1 LGDLTPKM
9 SPIRISNSAFN
20 PARRDG
26 NFEVFHVVLCRILH
40 IRDVAYCWNSFIM
53 GNPYFR
59 SNFGQFLGDYSGVG
73 SGMST
78 RPPKGTSLRQNTHFE
93 PSCTFLRL
101 SVRAGREPE
110 KTGKVKKSHTIVI
123 CHQCAP

>member
-1 LGDLTPKM
+1 
-9 SPIRISNSAFN
+9 
-20 PARRDG
+20 
-26 NFEVFHVVLCRILH
+26 
-40 IRDVAYCWNSFIM
+40 M
-53 GNPYFR
+53 GNPYSR

-110 KTGKVKKSHTIVI
+110 KTGKKKVKKKKSHNRYMSPMCPLKPASRIGMELLVSVEADDVI
-123 CHQCAP
+123 N

>member
-1 LGDLTPKM
+1 MFLVAPKVHVET
-9 SPIRISNSAFN
+9 SISASYGLAHTWICFVK
-20 PARRDG
+20 
-26 NFEVFHVVLCRILH
+26 FEG
-40 IRDVAYCWNSFIM
+40 AYS
-53 GNPYFR
+53 R

-110 KTGKVKKSHTIVI
+110 KTGKKKKKK
-123 CHQCAP
+123 

>member
-1 LGDLTPKM
+1 M
-9 SPIRISNSAFN
+9 
-20 PARRDG
+20 
-26 NFEVFHVVLCRILH
+26 CRILH

-53 GNPYFR
+53 GNPYSR

-73 SGMST
+73 SGILT

-110 KTGKVKKSHTIVI
+110 KTGKKSKKKSHNRYMSPM
-123 CHQCAP
+123 CPLKPA